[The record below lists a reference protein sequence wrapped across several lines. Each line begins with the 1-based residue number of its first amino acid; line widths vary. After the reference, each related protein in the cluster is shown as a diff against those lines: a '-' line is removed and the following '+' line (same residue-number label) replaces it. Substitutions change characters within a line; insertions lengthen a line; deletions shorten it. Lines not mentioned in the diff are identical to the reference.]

1 MGGTHSTPQAVE
13 ERHSSAMVQVDR
25 AVVQIER
32 LKQSEERYRQ
42 VAAVALAEAHT
53 SRKESEQLRETQ
65 TLLFGTIGVLGVGTL
80 VAAGLAVAARRS
92 QGAALEAAAKQLTEA
107 RRRTTI
113 DVESANK
120 FGVSKFAKDVLDV
133 ADNLSRAA
141 ECVPVEARASDAQ
154 PALKALYEGV
164 VMTDAVLLKTFEK
177 HGASSSARLSGPP
190 PTYTYSPPPPTHP
203 TPPPPPTHTSPT
215 HTSSTH
221 HPLPH
226 THTPESMPASHCHP
240 RAHPQPSLAWQVS

>member
-92 QGAALEAAAKQLTEA
+92 QGAALGIEEQSNSLEA
-107 RRRTTI
+107 RRTCLLFR
-113 DVESANK
+113 
-120 FGVSKFAKDVLDV
+120 G
-133 ADNLSRAA
+133 
-141 ECVPVEARASDAQ
+141 
-154 PALKALYEGV
+154 AL
-164 VMTDAVLLKTFEK
+164 
-177 HGASSSARLSGPP
+177 P
-190 PTYTYSPPPPTHP
+190 
-203 TPPPPPTHTSPT
+203 
-215 HTSSTH
+215 
-221 HPLPH
+221 
-226 THTPESMPASHCHP
+226 
-240 RAHPQPSLAWQVS
+240 

>member
-1 MGGTHSTPQAVE
+1 MLVSSEAELRELGRHELMGGSQSTQQEAGSVLLRGGGGVE
-13 ERHSSAMVQVDR
+13 ERHKSAMVQVDR

-42 VAAVALAEAHT
+42 VAAEALAEAHT
-53 SRKESEQLRETQ
+53 NRKESEELRETQ

-107 RRRTTI
+107 RRRTAI

-177 HGASSSARLSGPP
+177 HGASSSARLSGPH
-190 PTYTYSPPPPTHP
+190 SP
-203 TPPPPPTHTSPT
+203 TPTPT
-215 HTSSTH
+215 
-221 HPLPH
+221 
-226 THTPESMPASHCHP
+226 P
-240 RAHPQPSLAWQVS
+240 RSRGRSREDGAPR

>member
-1 MGGTHSTPQAVE
+1 M
-13 ERHSSAMVQVDR
+13 
-25 AVVQIER
+25 
-32 LKQSEERYRQ
+32 
-42 VAAVALAEAHT
+42 
-53 SRKESEQLRETQ
+53 
-65 TLLFGTIGVLGVGTL
+65 
-80 VAAGLAVAARRS
+80 
-92 QGAALEAAAKQLTEA
+92 
-107 RRRTTI
+107 
-113 DVESANK
+113 ESANK

-190 PTYTYSPPPPTHP
+190 PTYTYSHPTH
-203 TPPPPPTHTSPT
+203 THTSPT